1 MSLCDFVF
9 LLFRAGGVPESGIVV
24 SSLTPDPYLD
34 PGSGRAATVV
44 DGFLDSC
51 AYHMNSDDSLPVFD
65 LVCVLSEFGSCFLS
79 SWSFI

>member
-9 LLFRAGGVPESGIVV
+9 LLFRAGGVPESGIVG
-24 SSLTPDPYLD
+24 SWLTPDPYR
-34 PGSGRAATVV
+34 SGRAATVV
-44 DGFLDSC
+44 DGFLNSC